1 MNLQTPTENMGSRAV
16 MLLDVVKAFD
26 SLECEYIWRV
36 LREFGFG
43 PSFIS
48 WVKILYNDPSA
59 KVRVNNDYSDGF
71 QLERGTRQ
79 GCPLSPL
86 LFALAMEPLAIAVR
100 QNRNM
105 EGSRRRSGEERIALY
120 AGDVLI
126 FLGDTEQSLRQV
138 INIFSEF
145 GRLSGL
151 TINWEKSVLLP
162 VDPIRKQ
169 IPLENIQM
177 EIVEITK
184 YLGVYITKDP
194 NKYINNNIVPLLTKF
209 KSKIEIWRRLPLSIA
224 GRCNLIKMPWMPQL
238 LYLLHNSPIWIHRK
252 WFKKIDTMF
261 RDLIWKGGQPRISL
275 QTLQLSTRGGGGLR
289 FHIQGAF
296 F

>member
-26 SLECEYIWRV
+26 SLEWEYIWRV

-71 QLERGTRQ
+71 QLEKGTRQ

-105 EGSRRRSGEERIALY
+105 EGFRRRSEEERIALD
-120 AGDVLI
+120 ADDALI
-126 FLGDTEQSLRQV
+126 FLGDTQQSLKQV

-145 GRLSGL
+145 GRLSSL

-177 EIVEITK
+177 EIVEIT
-184 YLGVYITKDP
+184 
-194 NKYINNNIVPLLTKF
+194 
-209 KSKIEIWRRLPLSIA
+209 
-224 GRCNLIKMPWMPQL
+224 
-238 LYLLHNSPIWIHRK
+238 
-252 WFKKIDTMF
+252 
-261 RDLIWKGGQPRISL
+261 
-275 QTLQLSTRGGGGLR
+275 
-289 FHIQGAF
+289 
-296 F
+296 